1 VAENVVNFLA
11 LPILAVL
18 AGALSI
24 TSPCCLPLVPAY
36 VSYVS
41 SLPVTGTTET
51 QARTVTLRA
60 SLLFVAGFTII
71 FTALGATA
79 SVVGVVLLTNLAAV
93 TWVAGVLII
102 AVGLAG
108 LGLFRIPWLQ
118 REFRVDM
125 RRVRRGPAGAL
136 PLGMAFAAG
145 WTPCIGPVLA
155 AILTVAASSRSA
167 IAGAVLLALYSAG
180 LGVPFVAIAVGYRR
194 LGGSLGWLRRHG
206 RAIQRA
212 GGGLL
217 VVVGVGY
224 LTGTWTRPFIP
235 MQSWFAQFGWPPL

>member
-1 VAENVVNFLA
+1 MSALA
-11 LPILAVL
+11 LPFLAIL

-41 SLPVTGTTET
+41 SLPVTGTTPL
-51 QARTVTLRA
+51 QARSVTLRA

-79 SVVGVVLLTNLAAV
+79 SVVGVVLLRNLP
-93 TWVAGVLII
+93 TITRVAGALII
-102 AVGLAG
+102 IMGLAG
-108 LGLFRIPWLQ
+108 LGLFKIPWLQ
-118 REFRVDM
+118 REWRFDM
-125 RRVRRGPAGAL
+125 RRVKRGPTGAL

-167 IAGAVLLALYSAG
+167 LAGAALLALYSAG
-180 LGVPFVAIAVGYRR
+180 LGIPFVGIALGYRR
-194 LGGSLGWLRRHG
+194 LGGSLDWLNRHG
-206 RAIQRA
+206 RAIERA
-212 GGGLL
+212 GGLLL

-224 LTGTWTRPFIP
+224 LTGRWTRLFIP
-235 MQSWFAQFGWPPL
+235 LQSWFARFGWPPV